1 MHPVA
6 AAAASQTAPLRP
18 APATC
23 CRDDIAAGMFK
34 ADPPSRQGLVASYS
48 FLPENVE
55 KSADG
60 KVGGWASAV
69 AAALVQH
76 AVLCCAWQGLSRL
89 AGAASVCRRRLL
101 NMCSPAPHL
110 SLNAG

>member
-1 MHPVA
+1 MHCTVLPCNVVPAGVVALLMHPVA

-34 ADPPSRQGLVASYS
+34 ADPPSKQGLVASYS

-60 KVGGWASAV
+60 KVGGWAGAV

-76 AVLCCAWQGLSRL
+76 AVLCCAGCLCDPGLL
-89 AGAASVCRRRLL
+89 DI
-101 NMCSPAPHL
+101 
-110 SLNAG
+110 